1 LLGIAY
7 LGNPIYGV
15 FIAAAT
21 AYAAMEVRSML
32 RQGGYAPLDGLL
44 VGLAA
49 GLPLVV
55 FLGQIWPAAPDPIL
69 VVTIALILSLAW
81 LVVRPSEGA
90 LVDWAVSLALALYLG
105 GFMLFY
111 MPLRAEP
118 SISPGFWVMALLVL
132 SWVCDSSAFFVGR
145 AYGRTRLAPAVSPNK
160 SVEGAIA
167 GLIAPGLV
175 GLILAPL
182 LGLSPLVLGG
192 FGLVIAVGTIVGDL
206 IESMLKRQTGV
217 KDSGVLI
224 PGHGGLLDRMDS
236 LLLCAPLA
244 VLYLRGLAAVGA

>member
-1 LLGIAY
+1 V
-7 LGNPIYGV
+7 YGV
-15 FIAAAT
+15 FIAVAT
-21 AYAAMEVRSML
+21 VYAAMEVRSML
-32 RQGGYAPLDGLL
+32 RKGGYAPLDGLL

-55 FLGQIWPAAPDPIL
+55 FLGQVWPASPDPTL
-69 VVTIALILSLAW
+69 VLTIAVILSLAY
-81 LVVRPSEGA
+81 LVVRPTERA

-111 MPLRAEP
+111 MPLRAQP
-118 SISPGFWVMALLVL
+118 SSLPGFWVMALLVL

-145 AYGRTRLAPAVSPNK
+145 AYGRTRLAPAISPNK

-167 GLIAPGLV
+167 GLIAPGVV
-175 GLILAPL
+175 GLLLAPL
-182 LGLSPLVLGG
+182 FGVPAPVLGG
-192 FGLVIAVGTIVGDL
+192 YGVVIAIGTIVGDL
-206 IESMLKRQTGV
+206 IESLIKRQTGV

-244 VLYLRGLAAVGA
+244 VLYLRALAAVTA

>member
-1 LLGIAY
+1 M
-7 LGNPIYGV
+7 

-49 GLPLVV
+49 ALPLVTWLAPV
-55 FLGQIWPAAPDPIL
+55 WPFVPDAVVIL
-69 VVTIALILSLAW
+69 TIALILSLGW
-81 LVVRPSEGA
+81 LVVHPSERA
-90 LVDWAVSLALALYLG
+90 LVNWAVSLALALYLG

-111 MPLRAEP
+111 MPLRAQP
-118 SISPGFWVMALLVL
+118 SNFPGFWVMALLVL

-145 AYGRTRLAPAVSPNK
+145 AYGRARLAPAISPNK
-160 SVEGAIA
+160 SVEGAVA
-167 GLIAPGLV
+167 GLVAPGLV
-175 GLILAPL
+175 GLIVAPL

-192 FGLVIAVGTIVGDL
+192 YGLVIAVGTIVGDL
-206 IESMLKRQTGV
+206 IESLIKRQTGV

-244 VLYLRGLAAVGA
+244 VLYLRALSAVST